1 MTNSI
6 PRHLPIL
13 VTGAK
18 GFVGSAVV
26 RELLQ
31 SGFTNIRCFARTTAG
46 NDKLAGT
53 SRAFPDARV
62 QIVTGNLLSP
72 EDCRRATEDAV
83 IVYHLAAGTG
93 KSFPGCVLD
102 SVVATRNL
110 LDALVGSRSLKRL
123 VNVSS
128 FSVYTNSALR
138 RGAVLDES
146 CPVERAYMQRFDAY
160 AYGKLKQDDVVTAY
174 GTDRA
179 IPYTILRP
187 GIVFGPGRA
196 GSILGRSGV
205 DTFGFFMHITGRF
218 PIPLTYVDNCAQ
230 AIVMAGLADGV
241 DGEVFNVVDDNLPS
255 STALV
260 RLVKRNLG
268 RFFSVRV
275 PYHLFFLF
283 CYAWERYAARSQNQL
298 PPLFNRRMCAVY
310 HKGNRYSNEKLK
322 RIVGW
327 APKVCMDEA
336 LALYFRYMRSSA
348 MADRATSC

>member
-1 MTNSI
+1 MTSSI
-6 PRHLPIL
+6 PRHSPIL
-13 VTGAK
+13 VTGSR

-26 RELLQ
+26 RELLE
-31 SGFTNIRCFARTTAG
+31 SGFTDLRCFARTSAG
-46 NDKLAGT
+46 NDKLTDTA
-53 SRAFPDARV
+53 RAFPDAKVR
-62 QIVTGNLLSP
+62 IVTGNLLSP
-72 EDCRRATEDAV
+72 EDCRRAAEDAV
-83 IVYHLAAGTG
+83 LVYHLAAGTG
-93 KSFPGCVLD
+93 KSFPGCLLD
-102 SVVATRNL
+102 SAVATRNL
-110 LDALVGSRSLKRL
+110 LDALVGSPSLKRF

-128 FSVYTNSALR
+128 FSVYTNCTLR
-138 RGAVLDES
+138 RGAQLDES
-146 CPVERAYMQRFDAY
+146 CPVDREYSQRFDAY
-160 AYGKLKQDDVVTAY
+160 GYGKTKQDDLVIAY
-174 GTDRA
+174 GRDRA
-179 IPYTILRP
+179 VPYTILRP
-187 GIVFGPGRA
+187 GVVFGPGRT

-241 DGEVFNVVDDNLPS
+241 DAEVFNVVDDNLPS

-283 CYAWERYAARSQNQL
+283 CYAWERYARWSENQL
-298 PPLFNRRMCAVY
+298 PPLFNRRMCAAY

-327 APKVCMDEA
+327 LPKVPMDEA
-336 LALYFRYMRSSA
+336 LGRYFRYMRSTTQG
-348 MADRATSC
+348 R